1 MTELLL
7 ISAMLFALA
16 SGWVLARLADRVTGP
31 EQFSAQEVR
40 DLVAAHDEITAAER
54 ELIDDVFAAG
64 ERQLKE
70 VLIPRTEVEFLDA
83 DLPLALAAGQAA
95 ASPHSRFPVFRDTH
109 DEVIGFVHIR
119 DLLSPGVPDLQTPV
133 ASVVRPVMYLPAS
146 KRVLTVL
153 SEMRREGHQLA
164 IVIDEYGGTAGI
176 VTLEDLVEELIGD
189 IRDEYDVD
197 DAQSRRLQGGVL
209 EVDGLINTTD
219 FAQETGIELPE
230 GPYETVGGY
239 LMAALGHIP
248 GVGEFTVFAQHTLA
262 VTEMDGRRV
271 ARVRVSPLENPEPV
285 GGVVHQE
292 PESARIGL

>member
-7 ISAMLFALA
+7 IVAMLFALA
-16 SGWVLARLADRVTGP
+16 CGWILARLADRVTGP
-31 EQFSAQEVR
+31 ERFSAQEVR
-40 DLVAAHDEITAAER
+40 DLVAAHDEITADER

-64 ERQLKE
+64 ERQLRE

-119 DLLSPGVPDLQTPV
+119 DLLSPGVPDLAAPV
-133 ASVVRPVMYLPAS
+133 ASVVRQVMYLPAGR
-146 KRVLTVL
+146 KVLPVL
-153 SEMRREGHQLA
+153 SEMRREGHHLA

-189 IRDEYDVD
+189 IRDEYDVAD
-197 DAQSRRLQGGVL
+197 DQSRRLHGGIL
-209 EVDGLINTTD
+209 EVDGLIHTSD
-219 FAQETGIELPE
+219 FAEETGIELPE

-239 LMAALGHIP
+239 LMAVLGRIP
-248 GVGEFTVFAQHTLA
+248 AVQESTVFAQHSLV
-262 VTEMDGRRV
+262 VTEMEGRRV
-271 ARVRVSPLENPEPV
+271 ARVRVIPVPNPEPV
-285 GGVVHQE
+285 ADVVRDE
-292 PESARIGL
+292 PESARIGR